1 MTDGYWDNVGVID
14 YYWTHAMISD
24 HTYHQ
29 LKKLCNFS
37 DPNCCSNSC
46 INVYNYATITE
57 IGIIDP
63 YSINTPACT
72 EVVGGGSPQKKKF
85 LSFRPNNPVE
95 SSSPQHHH
103 HHHHHHHHT
112 SQLFVIFKSIKVKY
126 CTINPFFRDCT
137 RSSGCNL
144 EGKTFRS
151 NKMMG

>member
-57 IGIIDP
+57 IGNIDP

-72 EVVGGGSPQKKKF
+72 ETVGGGSPQKKKF

-103 HHHHHHHHT
+103 HRHT
-112 SQLFVIFKSIKVKY
+112 SKLFVFFQVHQSKVLHNQSIF
-126 CTINPFFRDCT
+126 
-137 RSSGCNL
+137 
-144 EGKTFRS
+144 EGLHS
-151 NKMMG
+151 LLCL